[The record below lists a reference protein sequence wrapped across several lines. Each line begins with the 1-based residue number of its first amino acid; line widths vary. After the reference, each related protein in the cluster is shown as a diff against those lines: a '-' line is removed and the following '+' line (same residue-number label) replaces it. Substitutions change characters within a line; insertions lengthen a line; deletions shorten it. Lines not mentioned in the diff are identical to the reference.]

1 MPEIRVLLADDE
13 VNFVR
18 LLETQLRQRGLQ
30 VAVVHDGREAL
41 DRIQSEDFDVAV
53 LDLVMPAMDGIAVL
67 KAVRAMESPP
77 EVIILTGNATVETA
91 VAAMQLGAHHYVTK
105 PCKGAELEIHIRKA
119 YERRRLQR
127 ENLALR
133 TQLARREDT
142 DFPEIVTAGG
152 LEPVLA
158 LVQKVAPTENPV
170 LITGE
175 SGAGKELIARAIHRL
190 STRAEGPLID
200 INCAAIAENLLESEL
215 FGHEKG
221 AFTGAMQRKLGM
233 FELADG
239 GTLFMDEIG
248 ELAPRLQ
255 AKLLRALETGTFFRV
270 GGTRQVSAN
279 IRLIAAT
286 NRDIARAVEE
296 GAFRQDLYYRIS
308 TFTIHVPPLRERPA
322 DIPVLARHF
331 LARARPNAPELSDDA
346 LDVLKGY
353 EWPGNVRELKNVME
367 RLAVLATGPVVTA
380 ADLPPDLHRGPV
392 ATRGD
397 GPPTRIG
404 DAVSLDDVE
413 REHIAAVLRRTQ
425 WHQGKAAE
433 ILGISP
439 KTLYRKIREYGL
451 RRPA

>member
-1 MPEIRVLLADDE
+1 MAEILIVDDE
-13 VNFVR
+13 ANIR
-18 LLETQLRQRGLQ
+18 RMLASLLEAEGF
-30 VAVVHDGREAL
+30 AYREAATGAEA
-41 DRIQSEDFDVAV
+41 IQAIEASEPDAV
-53 LDLVMPAMDGIAVL
+53 LLDLVLPEMSGLDVLRRAVARRPEMPVIMMSGRATLSDAVQATKLGAFHFLEKPVAAEAVL
-67 KAVRAMESPP
+67 VHLRAALEFRKARDLTRALQTEFGAGVELVGQSRAME
-77 EVIILTGNATVETA
+77 ELLAA
-91 VAAMQLGAHHYVTK
+91 V
-105 PCKGAELEIHIRKA
+105 
-119 YERRRLQR
+119 RR
-127 ENLALR
+127 
-133 TQLARREDT
+133 
-142 DFPEIVTAGG
+142 
-152 LEPVLA
+152 
-158 LVQKVAPTENPV
+158 VAPTDARV
-170 LITGE
+170 VITGE
-175 SGAGKELIARAIHRL
+175 SGTGKELVASAIHAL
-190 STRAEGPLID
+190 SKRARGPFVRV
-200 INCAAIAENLLESEL
+200 NCAAIPRDLIESEM

-221 AFTGAMQRKLGM
+221 AFTGATERRRGK